1 MRNGNGHDGNGKA
14 LGQPNGNGNGHGG
27 ASIADAAP
35 LELRRGGF
43 IAGYPPF
50 EYLELEAHDKMW
62 AKPRFGLYLHLPYCR
77 KRCTFC
83 FYKVYTNRH
92 LLPMEDYLAAL
103 HREIELYGAKPEL
116 RERLV
121 NTIYFGGG
129 TPTTLS
135 VEQMR
140 ALAAKL
146 KETFT
151 IAPDVEWTVEGEP
164 GTLDEERAITLKEIG
179 VTRLSLGVQSFNDE
193 LLARN
198 GRSHGVAHAL
208 RAVGYARTLQFPVMN
223 IDLMSGMIDETPE
236 TWDASLDTL
245 IGIKPEHV
253 SIYRMEVYKNTLLYS
268 AGFTGPGVGGIPTD
282 DQELAQWHHAVER
295 LEAAG
300 YTQVAGHAFIL
311 KPEHNHVQRSDNW
324 STGELLGM
332 GVSSFSYL
340 NGVVFQNSSKWD
352 EYVSNASAGRSA
364 VKRSVRLSSK
374 GVMGREM
381 VLGLKLFR
389 VDRIAFQSR
398 HGFDPM
404 DLYGARIGQLERE
417 GLLSVTPEA
426 IELTRRARD
435 YVDIICALF
444 YLPEHQD
451 KRFARFATEDELEDT
466 SVLDIA
472 SAPITL
478 SAAMVAAQPVVAVP

>member
-1 MRNGNGHDGNGKA
+1 MSNTNGNGKNPDS
-14 LGQPNGNGNGHGG
+14 GG
-27 ASIADAAP
+27 AAP
-35 LELRRGGF
+35 LELKRGGF

-50 EYLELEAHDKMW
+50 EYLDLDTTGRMW
-62 AKPRFGLYLHLPYCR
+62 EKPRFGLYVHLPYCR

-103 HREIELYGAKPEL
+103 HREIDMYGARPEL
-116 RERLV
+116 KNRTV

-135 VEQMR
+135 VEQML

-146 KETFT
+146 RENFT
-151 IAPDVEWTVEGEP
+151 ISPDVEWTVEGEP
-164 GTLDEERAITLKEIG
+164 ATLDPDKARTLREIG
-179 VTRLSLGVQSFNDE
+179 VTRLSIGVQSFNNA
-193 LLARN
+193 LLDKN
-198 GRSHGVAHAL
+198 GRSHGVEHAF
-208 RAVGYARTLQFPVMN
+208 RAVEMARANKFPVIN

-253 SIYRMEVYKNTLLYS
+253 SIYRMEVYKNTLLYA

-282 DQELAQWHHAVER
+282 EMELVQWHHAVER

-311 KPEHNHVQRSDNW
+311 KPEHNHWQRVDNW

-340 NGVVFQNSSKWD
+340 NGTVFQNSSKWD
-352 EYVSNASAGRSA
+352 EYVGAAREGRSA
-364 VKRSVRLSSK
+364 VKRSTRLSSR
-374 GVMGREM
+374 GIMAREV
-381 VLGLKLFR
+381 VLGLKLFKL
-389 VDRIAFQSR
+389 DRAAFKTR
-398 HGFDPM
+398 HGFDILE
-404 DLYGARIGQLERE
+404 LYGPRFDQLEHE
-417 GLLSVTPEA
+417 GLLTISDEA
-426 IELTRRARD
+426 IELTRRGRD
-435 YVDIICALF
+435 YNDMICALF
-444 YLPEHQD
+444 YLPEHND
-451 KRFARFATEDELEDT
+451 KRFARFATEDELEDS
-466 SVLDIA
+466 SVLGLATMPIA
-472 SAPITL
+472 IDALLAPVQ
-478 SAAMVAAQPVVAVP
+478 AATPSD

>member
-1 MRNGNGHDGNGKA
+1 MGSSNGHLRGSADNGNGHLA
-14 LGQPNGNGNGHGG
+14 AQPGE
-27 ASIADAAP
+27 
-35 LELRRGGF
+35 LELKRGGF

-50 EYLELEAHDKMW
+50 EYLETENHEKMW
-62 AKPRFGLYLHLPYCR
+62 DKPRFGLYLHLPYCR

-103 HREIELYGAKPEL
+103 HKEIEFYGAKPEL
-116 RERLV
+116 ATRPV
-121 NTIYFGGG
+121 DTIYFGGG

-146 KETFT
+146 RQTFDIT
-151 IAPDVEWTVEGEP
+151 PDVEWTVEGEP

-179 VTRLSLGVQSFNDE
+179 VTRLSLGVQSFNDD

-198 GRSHGVAHAL
+198 GRSHGVSHAL
-208 RAVGYARTLQFPVMN
+208 RAVGYARTLQFPVLN

-282 DQELAQWHHAVER
+282 AQELVQWHRAVER
-295 LEAAG
+295 LEGAG

-352 EYVSNASAGRSA
+352 EYVANATAGRSA
-364 VKRSVRLSSK
+364 VKRSVRLSAK
-374 GVMGREM
+374 GIMGREM

-389 VDRIAFQSR
+389 IDRLAFQAR
-398 HGFDPM
+398 HGFDPTE
-404 DLYGARIGQLERE
+404 LYGARISQLESE
-417 GLLSVTPEA
+417 GLLHVTPEA

-451 KRFARFATEDELEDT
+451 KRFARFATEDELEDS

-472 SAPITL
+472 IAPITL
-478 SAAMVAAQPVVAVP
+478 SAQMLTPQAVGAAN

>member
-1 MRNGNGHDGNGKA
+1 MN
-14 LGQPNGNGNGHGG
+14 NGNGHGG
-27 ASIADAAP
+27 TGAAASSRTNGNGHDPVVPEVAP
-35 LELRRGGF
+35 LALKRGGF

-50 EYLELEAHDKMW
+50 EYLELENHDKMW
-62 AKPRFGLYLHLPYCR
+62 DKPRFGLYLHLPYCR

-103 HREIELYGAKPEL
+103 HREIELYGARPEL
-116 RERLV
+116 KARPV
-121 NTIYFGGG
+121 NTVYFGGG

-140 ALAAKL
+140 ALADKL
-146 KETFT
+146 RETFNIT
-151 IAPDVEWTVEGEP
+151 PDVEWTVEGEP
-164 GTLDEERAITLKEIG
+164 GTLDEERAINLREIG
-179 VTRLSLGVQSFNDE
+179 VTRLSLGVQSFNDD

-198 GRSHGVAHAL
+198 GRSHGVSHAL
-208 RAVGYARTLQFPVMN
+208 RAVGYARNLKFPVLN

-253 SIYRMEVYKNTLLYS
+253 SIYRMEVYKNTLLYN

-282 DQELAQWHHAVER
+282 AQELVQWHRAVER
-295 LEAAG
+295 LEGAG

-311 KPEHNHVQRSDNW
+311 KPEHNHVQRGDNW

-352 EYVSNASAGRSA
+352 EYVGNASAGRSA

-374 GVMGREM
+374 GIMGREM

-389 VDRIAFQSR
+389 VDRVAFQAR
-398 HGFDPM
+398 HGFDPT
-404 DLYGARIGQLERE
+404 DLYGPRISQLERE
-417 GLLSVTPEA
+417 GLLHVTPEA

-435 YVDIICALF
+435 YVDIICAVF

-451 KRFARFATEDELEDT
+451 KRFARFATEDELEDS

-472 SAPITL
+472 AAPITL
-478 SAAMVAAQPVVAVP
+478 SASMLTPQPAVVAP